1 MPNMNLKDD
10 EARDLTAF
18 LMTLKAHQKGGAK

>member
-1 MPNMNLKDD
+1 MPNPNLPDS

-18 LMTLKAHQKGGAK
+18 LGTLKAHQKGGAK

>member
-1 MPNMNLKDD
+1 MPNFTLKDD

-18 LMTLKAHQKGGAK
+18 LMTLKAKQGGGK

>member
-1 MPNMNLKDD
+1 MPNPSLSDG

-18 LMTLKAHQKGGAK
+18 LMTLKARENEAAK